1 MAAVTH
7 ARKRRG
13 RRKSLGCGAA
23 LVVMRS
29 SSVGGWKGRSIL
41 WTNSLRRYMH
51 AEHEKYMLGIL
62 VFMPKHE
69 KYIEPKSSNS

>member
-1 MAAVTH
+1 
-7 ARKRRG
+7 
-13 RRKSLGCGAA
+13 
-23 LVVMRS
+23 
-29 SSVGGWKGRSIL
+29 
-41 WTNSLRRYMH
+41 MH